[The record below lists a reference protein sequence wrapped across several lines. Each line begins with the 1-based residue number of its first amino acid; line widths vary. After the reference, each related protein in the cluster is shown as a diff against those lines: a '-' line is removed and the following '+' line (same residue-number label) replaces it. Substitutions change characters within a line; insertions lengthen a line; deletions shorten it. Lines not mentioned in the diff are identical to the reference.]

1 MDQATL
7 DKIRDRMHSERDD
20 IIAQLQEMGVSPDT
34 GNPSEVEFEQGF
46 ADSGQAT
53 AEKARVLS
61 IAEGLIE
68 IKNEI
73 DEALDRIKDG
83 TYGACVSCGTPIPP
97 ERLEARPYAREC
109 VACKQKSS

>member
-20 IIAQLQEMGVSPDT
+20 IIAQLEEMGVSPDT

-73 DEALDRIKDG
+73 DEALDRITDG

>member
-7 DKIRDRMHSERDD
+7 DKIRSLMNEERDEL
-20 IIAQLQEMGVSPDT
+20 ISQLEEMGVSPET
-34 GNPSEVEFEQGF
+34 GNPSEGEFEQGF

-73 DEALDRIKDG
+73 DEALERMDDG
-83 TYGACVSCGTPIPP
+83 SYGLCTSCGTQIPP

-109 VACKQKSS
+109 VSCKQRG

>member
-7 DKIRDRMHSERDD
+7 DKIRDRMHAERDD
-20 IIAQLQEMGVSPDT
+20 IISQLEEMGVSPDT
-34 GNPSEVEFEQGF
+34 GNPSHVEFEQGF

-73 DEALDRIKDG
+73 DEALDRIQEG
-83 TYGACVSCGTPIPP
+83 TYGACVSCGTQIPP

-109 VACKQKSS
+109 VDCKQKSS